1 MFSLVLASA
10 LLALIAYL
18 IGSIPFG
25 LLLTQ
30 AFDGQDV
37 RRLGSGNIGATNV
50 LRTGN
55 RTLAAATLALDAGK
69 AALPILT
76 LNRLA
81 LAGLPTEPWWPG
93 LMAFCVCVGHCF
105 PLWLKFRGGKAVSC
119 FMGVWA
125 ALGLAHGLAVA
136 LAWLVVAAIWRRSSL
151 AALSASFAAP
161 LLVRADP
168 VMMAFMVAVSAL
180 IWVRHIGN
188 FRRLLAGTEPLI
200 GTR

>member
-1 MFSLVLASA
+1 MPEVILASA
-10 LLALIAYL
+10 LLASIAYL

-30 AFDGQDV
+30 AFDGQDL

-55 RTLAAATLALDAGK
+55 RTLAAATLALDVGK

-76 LNRLA
+76 LTRLE

-93 LMAFCVCVGHCF
+93 LMALSVCLGHCF
-105 PLWLKFRGGKAVSC
+105 PMWLTFRGGKAVSC
-119 FMGVWA
+119 FIGVWA

-136 LAWLVVAAIWRRSSL
+136 LAWLVVAVVWRRSSL

-161 LLVRADP
+161 LLVRSDP
-168 VMMAFMVAVSAL
+168 ILTAFMVAVSAL
-180 IWVRHIGN
+180 IWVRHAGN
-188 FRRLLAGTEPLI
+188 LRRLLAGTEPLI
-200 GTR
+200 GVR